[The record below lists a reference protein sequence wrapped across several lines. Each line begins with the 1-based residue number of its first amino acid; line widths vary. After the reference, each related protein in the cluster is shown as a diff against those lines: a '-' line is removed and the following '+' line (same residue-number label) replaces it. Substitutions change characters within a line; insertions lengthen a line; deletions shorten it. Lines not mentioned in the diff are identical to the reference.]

1 MARQPKKTSDFDVR
15 LGNVIRAKRTK
26 IRMSQTELAEA
37 SGIAMSNL
45 QRRESGKIEITV
57 SEIKRIAEA
66 LGVPA
71 HELVDE
77 ALKDFGGM
85 EKLIAEHVGMSEAP
99 VSLEAHREKKK
110 SVADMTVDE
119 IESMQTKAATHNVEL
134 DQDEPEAP

>member
-26 IRMSQTELAEA
+26 IRMSQNELADA

-45 QRRESGKIEITV
+45 QRRENGKIEITV

-85 EKLIAEHVGMSEAP
+85 DKLIAEHVGVSEAP
-99 VSLEAHREKKK
+99 VSLDAHRQRNRTP
-110 SVADMTVDE
+110 ADMTE
-119 IESMQTKAATHNVEL
+119 EEWEEL
-134 DQDEPEAP
+134 DSAANTDPEIGLDQPEQP

>member
-26 IRMSQTELAEA
+26 IRMSQNQLADA

-45 QRRESGKIEITV
+45 QRRENGKIEITV

-77 ALKDFGGM
+77 ALDDFGGM
-85 EKLIAEHVGMSEAP
+85 QKLIDEHVGMSEAP
-99 VSLEAHREKKK
+99 VSLDAHRRNRTPAE
-110 SVADMTVDE
+110 MTEEEMEGVPN
-119 IESMQTKAATHNVEL
+119 AAGTDPEL
-134 DQDEPEAP
+134 GYDEPEQP

>member
-1 MARQPKKTSDFDVR
+1 MPRPPKKTSDFDVR

-26 IRMSQTELAEA
+26 IRMSQNELADA

-45 QRRESGKIEITV
+45 QRRENGKIEITV

-77 ALKDFGGM
+77 ALEDFGGM
-85 EKLIAEHVGMSEAP
+85 DKLIAEHVGMSEAP
-99 VSLEAHREKKK
+99 VSLEDHRKRRTP
-110 SVADMTVDE
+110 ADMTEEEMEGVLN
-119 IESMQTKAATHNVEL
+119 AAGTDPEL
-134 DQDEPEAP
+134 EEDEPEQP

>member
-26 IRMSQTELAEA
+26 IRMSQNELADA

-45 QRRESGKIEITV
+45 QRRENGKIEITV

-77 ALKDFGGM
+77 ALEDFGGM
-85 EKLIAEHVGMSEAP
+85 DKLIAEHVGMSEVP
-99 VSLEAHREKKK
+99 VSLDAHRERRN
-110 SVADMTVDE
+110 VADMNEEEWEGERSAANTDPE
-119 IESMQTKAATHNVEL
+119 IGL
-134 DQDEPEAP
+134 DEPEQP

>member
-1 MARQPKKTSDFDVR
+1 MPRQPKKISDFDVR

-26 IRMSQTELAEA
+26 MRMSQNELADA

-45 QRRESGKIEITV
+45 QRRENGKIEITV

-77 ALKDFGGM
+77 ALKDYGGID
-85 EKLIAEHVGMSEAP
+85 KLIDEHIG
-99 VSLEAHREKKK
+99 VSDVPISLDDHRKRRTP
-110 SVADMTVDE
+110 ADMTEEEWEGERSAANTDPE
-119 IESMQTKAATHNVEL
+119 IGL
-134 DQDEPEAP
+134 DEPEQP

>member
-26 IRMSQTELAEA
+26 IRMSQNELADA

-45 QRRESGKIEITV
+45 QRRENGKIEITV

-77 ALKDFGGM
+77 ALEDFGGM
-85 EKLIAEHVGMSEAP
+85 DKLIAEHVGMSEPPA
-99 VSLEAHREKKK
+99 SLAEHRRKK
-110 SVADMTVDE
+110 SPADMTEEEWEGLSSAANTDPE
-119 IESMQTKAATHNVEL
+119 IGL
-134 DQDEPEAP
+134 DEPEQP

>member
-26 IRMSQTELAEA
+26 IRMSQNELADA

-45 QRRESGKIEITV
+45 QRRENGKIEITV

-71 HELVDE
+71 HLPD
-77 ALKDFGGM
+77 
-85 EKLIAEHVGMSEAP
+85 
-99 VSLEAHREKKK
+99 
-110 SVADMTVDE
+110 
-119 IESMQTKAATHNVEL
+119 
-134 DQDEPEAP
+134 